1 MLTDRAAE
9 LATPPGE
16 NIDPSV
22 AARAQ
27 ALAAR
32 ASRAADAQR
41 SIFLCHNFCEL
52 GAVSFSDVLGDV
64 KRFLD
69 TNPEEVVVLII
80 QDATT
85 PADTSA
91 AIERAGL
98 AEDAYTLRKG
108 EPLPTLRDMI
118 EAEQRLLVFAEQ
130 GGPGAPAWYMPAYD
144 WFQETGYSFRSQ
156 NDFNCSPNR
165 GSPDNPLFLLNH
177 WVSNSP
183 PDPSSA
189 TAANRRNVLEQRAFR
204 CLSERGRIPNVVA
217 LDFAERGDGLSIAP
231 ALADSLRAAFRGN
244 DDEAAPTT
252 VPTGPTTTA
261 APGVTTTSPPE
272 TVAPLPEF
280 TVVSTLTGG
289 DPEAFCA
296 AFPDANAALGAWL
309 VGVLSSPAEEQGYA
323 DLAFG
328 PLLDQ
333 QLGNL
338 YDVAPEE
345 LVTLSQELRQRVTL
359 AIEELR
365 GLGLSDTE
373 IGALARTVETRL
385 ADGAGEDAV
394 TIQLDVI
401 DQLEQQ
407 RGEAPVTAAANRLT
421 AAVQDSLDAIDLGD
435 VTAEAAEAAGYT
447 CLAT

>member
-1 MLTDRAAE
+1 MLIGLITGGFLVVTRQAASSAQAAGEPRCNGDDDLCDVPLDEVVFPGSHNSMSSALYPGWLFAEQISTIKGQLDAGVRAFLIDTHYGVPSTVRVPGADARLVLTDRAAE

-16 NIDPSV
+16 NIDPTV

-69 TNPEEVVVLII
+69 TNPEEVVLLII

-98 AEDAYTLRKG
+98 GEAAYTLRKG
-108 EPLPTLRDMI
+108 EPLPTLLDMI

-156 NDFNCSPNR
+156 DDFNCSPNR

-231 ALADSLRAAFRGN
+231 ELADSLRAAFRGD

-252 VPTGPTTTA
+252 VPTGPTTTVGAGCDDHVA
-261 APGVTTTSPPE
+261 APRPWPRC
-272 TVAPLPEF
+272 P
-280 TVVSTLTGG
+280 
-289 DPEAFCA
+289 
-296 AFPDANAALGAWL
+296 
-309 VGVLSSPAEEQGYA
+309 SSP
-323 DLAFG
+323 
-328 PLLDQ
+328 
-333 QLGNL
+333 
-338 YDVAPEE
+338 
-345 LVTLSQELRQRVTL
+345 S
-359 AIEELR
+359 
-365 GLGLSDTE
+365 S
-373 IGALARTVETRL
+373 AR
-385 ADGAGEDAV
+385 
-394 TIQLDVI
+394 
-401 DQLEQQ
+401 
-407 RGEAPVTAAANRLT
+407 
-421 AAVQDSLDAIDLGD
+421 
-435 VTAEAAEAAGYT
+435 
-447 CLAT
+447 